1 MRAIITPSS
10 SSVRIHLIYFLL
22 TITLII
28 ISTTIATTDN
38 HNNNND
44 VNSLQTNSESRNSKS
59 SSSSSSFTND
69 NKSPKLTSDSVVL
82 ITGAAGFIGS
92 ELAITL
98 KRTYDIKKLLL
109 VDNLGLDS
117 ENERS
122 FVPPPKKGSD
132 DDERKKKAMYEKI
145 SEEELSLF
153 EYKRQRAF
161 RIFHELTSPEYD
173 DDYYSIIE
181 DGDDEEEEE
190 EMSGVSI
197 TKRTNNK
204 SESIRF
210 YRADMR
216 PSIPEYFDFGEVPLL
231 EGIFMSHPDITHVVH
246 LAG

>member
-10 SSVRIHLIYFLL
+10 SSVRIYLIYFLL
-22 TITLII
+22 SITLII

-38 HNNNND
+38 NNNNND
-44 VNSLQTNSESRNSKS
+44 DNTLQTNSESNNSKS
-59 SSSSSSFTND
+59 SSSSITN
-69 NKSPKLTSDSVVL
+69 NSESPKLTSDSVVL

-98 KRTYDIKKLLL
+98 KRTYNIKKLLL

-122 FVPPPKKGSD
+122 FVPPPKKGG
-132 DDERKKKAMYEKI
+132 DDERKKAMYETI
-145 SEEELSLF
+145 SEEELGLF

-181 DGDDEEEEE
+181 DGEEEEGE

>member
-10 SSVRIHLIYFLL
+10 SSVRIYLIYFLL
-22 TITLII
+22 SITLII

-38 HNNNND
+38 NNNNND
-44 VNSLQTNSESRNSKS
+44 DNTLQTNSESNNSKS
-59 SSSSSSFTND
+59 SSSSSFTNN

-122 FVPPPKKGSD
+122 FVPPPKKGG
-132 DDERKKKAMYEKI
+132 DDERKKAMYETI

-181 DGDDEEEEE
+181 GGDEKEEE
-190 EMSGVSI
+190 EMDGVSI

>member
-10 SSVRIHLIYFLL
+10 SSVRIYLIYFLL
-22 TITLII
+22 SITLII

-38 HNNNND
+38 KNNNND
-44 VNSLQTNSESRNSKS
+44 DNTLQTNSESNNSKS
-59 SSSSSSFTND
+59 SSSSSSFTNN

-122 FVPPPKKGSD
+122 FVPPPKKGG
-132 DDERKKKAMYEKI
+132 DDERKKAMYETI
-145 SEEELSLF
+145 SEEELGLF

-181 DGDDEEEEE
+181 DGEEEEEGE

>member
-10 SSVRIHLIYFLL
+10 SSVRIYLIYFLL
-22 TITLII
+22 SITLII
-28 ISTTIATTDN
+28 ISPTIATTDN
-38 HNNNND
+38 NNNNNND
-44 VNSLQTNSESRNSKS
+44 DNTLQTNSESNNSKS
-59 SSSSSSFTND
+59 SSSSSSITNN
-69 NKSPKLTSDSVVL
+69 NKSPKLTSESVVL

-98 KRTYDIKKLLL
+98 KRTYNIKKLLL

-122 FVPPPKKGSD
+122 FVPPPKKGG
-132 DDERKKKAMYEKI
+132 DDERKKAMYETI
-145 SEEELSLF
+145 SEEELGLF

-181 DGDDEEEEE
+181 DGEEEEGE

>member
-10 SSVRIHLIYFLL
+10 SSVRIYLIYFLL
-22 TITLII
+22 SITLII

-38 HNNNND
+38 NNNNND
-44 VNSLQTNSESRNSKS
+44 DNTLQTNSESNNSKS
-59 SSSSSSFTND
+59 SSSSITNN
-69 NKSPKLTSDSVVL
+69 NKSPKLTSESVVL

-98 KRTYDIKKLLL
+98 KRTYNIKKLLL

-122 FVPPPKKGSD
+122 FVPPPKKGG
-132 DDERKKKAMYEKI
+132 DDERKKAMYETI
-145 SEEELSLF
+145 SEEELGLF

-181 DGDDEEEEE
+181 DGEEEEGE

>member
-10 SSVRIHLIYFLL
+10 SSVRIYLIYFLL
-22 TITLII
+22 SITLII

-38 HNNNND
+38 NNNNND
-44 VNSLQTNSESRNSKS
+44 DNTLQTNYESNNSKS
-59 SSSSSSFTND
+59 SSSSITNN

-98 KRTYDIKKLLL
+98 KRTYNIKKLLL

-122 FVPPPKKGSD
+122 FVPPPKKGG
-132 DDERKKKAMYEKI
+132 DDERKKAMYEKI

-181 DGDDEEEEE
+181 DGEEEEEGE

>member
-10 SSVRIHLIYFLL
+10 SSVRIYLIYFLL
-22 TITLII
+22 SITLII

-38 HNNNND
+38 NNNNND
-44 VNSLQTNSESRNSKS
+44 DNTLQTNYESNNSKS
-59 SSSSSSFTND
+59 SSSSSFTNN

-98 KRTYDIKKLLL
+98 KRTYNIKKLLL

-122 FVPPPKKGSD
+122 FVPPPKKGG
-132 DDERKKKAMYEKI
+132 DDERKKAMYEKI

-181 DGDDEEEEE
+181 DGEEEEGE

>member
-1 MRAIITPSS
+1 MNETK
-10 SSVRIHLIYFLL
+10 
-22 TITLII
+22 
-28 ISTTIATTDN
+28 N
-38 HNNNND
+38 
-44 VNSLQTNSESRNSKS
+44 
-59 SSSSSSFTND
+59 
-69 NKSPKLTSDSVVL
+69 
-82 ITGAAGFIGS
+82 
-92 ELAITL
+92 
-98 KRTYDIKKLLL
+98 KKLLL

-122 FVPPPKKGSD
+122 FVPPPKKGSEHD
-132 DDERKKKAMYEKI
+132 ASKKKEAMYETI

-181 DGDDEEEEE
+181 DGEEEEEE
-190 EMSGVSI
+190 EMDGVSI
-197 TKRTNNK
+197 TKRTNNNNK

>member
-10 SSVRIHLIYFLL
+10 STARIYLIYLL
-22 TITLII
+22 LSITLII

-44 VNSLQTNSESRNSKS
+44 DNTLQTNSESNNSKS
-59 SSSSSSFTND
+59 SSSITNN

-122 FVPPPKKGSD
+122 FVPPPKKGGEE
-132 DDERKKKAMYEKI
+132 DERKKKAMYEKI

-181 DGDDEEEEE
+181 GGGEEEEE
-190 EMSGVSI
+190 EMDGVSI

>member
-10 SSVRIHLIYFLL
+10 SSVRIYLIYFLL
-22 TITLII
+22 SITLII

-38 HNNNND
+38 NNNNND
-44 VNSLQTNSESRNSKS
+44 DNTLQTNYESNNSKS
-59 SSSSSSFTND
+59 SSSSSSITN
-69 NKSPKLTSDSVVL
+69 NSKSPKLTSDSVVL

-98 KRTYDIKKLLL
+98 KRTYNIKKLLL

-122 FVPPPKKGSD
+122 FVPPPKKGG
-132 DDERKKKAMYEKI
+132 DDERKKAMYETI
-145 SEEELSLF
+145 SEEELGLF

-181 DGDDEEEEE
+181 DGEEEEGE

>member
-10 SSVRIHLIYFLL
+10 SSVRIYLIYFLL
-22 TITLII
+22 SITLII

-38 HNNNND
+38 NNNNNND
-44 VNSLQTNSESRNSKS
+44 DNTLQTNSESNNSKS
-59 SSSSSSFTND
+59 SSSSITN
-69 NKSPKLTSDSVVL
+69 NSESPKLTSDSVVL

-98 KRTYDIKKLLL
+98 KRTYNIKKLLL

-122 FVPPPKKGSD
+122 FVPPPKKGG
-132 DDERKKKAMYEKI
+132 DDERKKAMYETI
-145 SEEELSLF
+145 SEEELGLF

-181 DGDDEEEEE
+181 GGDEKEEE
-190 EMSGVSI
+190 EMDGVSI
-197 TKRTNNK
+197 TKRTNNNNK